1 MDQKEKAAKLQVAR
15 QCAPVLAGIKISNLL
30 ILSRVSP
37 LTVMRMMDG
46 TGLSFDYLYCGCSRK
61 VWLVYWLEELEAV
74 LQKPEVR
81 IFLREFGYQ
90 EFSCSSVL
98 MHLKKRYQA
107 YLRNEEGYPHELGVL
122 LDYPL
127 ADVKGFMENK
137 GQNYLYSGYW
147 KVYSN
152 AEQAKKIFARYGEA
166 RRTAV
171 QLAQEGKGFRE
182 ITGSIIKWREPAAVI

>member
-15 QCAPVLAGIKISNLL
+15 QCAPVLAGIKVSNLL

-152 AEQAKKIFARYGEA
+152 AEQAKKILPDMGKPAGEPYNW
-166 RRTAV
+166 RRKAKASV
-171 QLAQEGKGFRE
+171 K
-182 ITGSIIKWREPAAVI
+182 

>member
-15 QCAPVLAGIKISNLL
+15 QCAPVLAGIKVSNLL

-152 AEQAKKIFARYGEA
+152 AEQAKKFLPDMGKPAGEPFNW
-166 RRTAV
+166 RRKAKASV
-171 QLAQEGKGFRE
+171 K
-182 ITGSIIKWREPAAVI
+182 

>member
-15 QCAPVLAGIKISNLL
+15 QCAPVLAGIKASNLL

-46 TGLSFDYLYCGCSRK
+46 TGLSFDYLYCGYSRK
-61 VWLVYWLEELEAV
+61 VWLVYWLEKLEAV
-74 LQKPEVR
+74 LQKPEVQ

-98 MHLKKRYQA
+98 MHLKERYQA
-107 YLRNEEGYPHELGVL
+107 YLTNEEGYPHELGVL

-127 ADVKGFMENK
+127 ADVKGFMENE

-152 AEQAKKIFARYGEA
+152 AEQAKKVFARYGEA
-166 RRTAV
+166 RQRAV
-171 QLAQEGKGFRE
+171 QLAQEGKGFCE
-182 ITGSIIKWREPAAVI
+182 MTGSFIKWREPAAAI